1 MAIFQQATLGYIL
14 SGDGSSN
21 TFSYKVPDIS
31 NLLGAPTRAVASVK
45 SNFAVLQPPLAGPN
59 ASPDSWQP
67 NTSYA
72 AGTLFEI
79 KFTQQQGGEQWIAQ
93 AVNSGVSGSSDP
105 FVFASEP
112 SQVSD
117 GSILWFVSPL
127 SGNPLVLDI
136 PQVSMNISNK
146 GVVLATFSRPLLAA
160 GSTVTDVFGNVFPV
174 GTYSLTATYFYD
186 GN

>member
-1 MAIFQQATLGYIL
+1 MEQFG
-14 SGDGSSN
+14 
-21 TFSYKVPDIS
+21 TF
-31 NLLGAPTRAVASVK
+31 R
-45 SNFAVLQPPLAGPN
+45 
-59 ASPDSWQP
+59 
-67 NTSYA
+67 
-72 AGTLFEI
+72 I
-79 KFTQQQGGEQWIAQ
+79 KG
-93 AVNSGVSGSSDP
+93 
-105 FVFASEP
+105 
-112 SQVSD
+112 